1 MESGPWRSLRHFD
14 SRLQGTDLGELIA
27 VPKANMKE
35 SKKGWLAHTPFS
47 TRGPRGEPPQS
58 TISGPCLGTGPAD
71 SALIVVEH
79 SVWIKANVSMRKLPS
94 VDETNC

>member
-58 TISGPCLGTGPAD
+58 TISGPCFGDWTGRFSSDCRGAF
-71 SALIVVEH
+71 
-79 SVWIKANVSMRKLPS
+79 S
-94 VDETNC
+94 VDYSKRQYEETPIG